1 MQIVPMREFKNTAKI
16 ENMCAEA
23 KAPLLVT
30 KNGCGK
36 LVIMDI
42 EYFERFMSKVFEAKL
57 VNECLAD
64 LKAEKTVDDNA
75 AHTRDF
81 SRELAAFFV

>member
-1 MQIVPMREFKNTAKI
+1 MKIIPMRELSNTAKI

-42 EYFERFMSKVFEAKL
+42 EYFERFMSKAYEARL
-57 VNECLAD
+57 VNEGLAN
-64 LKAEKTVDDNA
+64 LRAGKTVNGK
-75 AHTRDF
+75 TVLNEMRLKYGF
-81 SRELAAFFV
+81 